1 MHPHNNRRRVLI
13 LTLTLVGLSATVET
27 QHSSRASEVVL
38 DLRTMAVQYTAALRV
53 DDPSHQGLFS
63 TTTGS
68 PTGHV
73 RVGQFETDASVSMAG
88 VEITVDEPER
98 VDTNSST
105 LSALRVVRYD
115 LWLSGT
121 NDGWTLQVADVQDSA
136 ATGPADILGTVRLAH
151 QNVAVGSPTFIA
163 GLVPIGNNEARL
175 LLRWGRHEWRTVARF
190 LTPREVR
197 LRQRNPLGDQRTF
210 EFDSR
215 EIQRSN
221 RLARRNMAT
230 VWLPDGPRLSVVY
243 GRNMRVED
251 RDFAHLVSVLTDTVV
266 TTTASAVMR
275 LDIDVPLQFGDVTL
289 GIGNIG
295 GLRDSPGGYGVW
307 LKRAAD
313 GWRLVFNDEPDAWGT
328 QHDPVFD
335 AGEVSLAYTQGD
347 DSSRAMS
354 ASVVMTSPMQGRFVL
369 VWGPHEWSTDFTVA
383 R

>member
-1 MHPHNNRRRVLI
+1 
-13 LTLTLVGLSATVET
+13 
-27 QHSSRASEVVL
+27 
-38 DLRTMAVQYTAALRV
+38 
-53 DDPSHQGLFS
+53 
-63 TTTGS
+63 
-68 PTGHV
+68 
-73 RVGQFETDASVSMAG
+73 
-88 VEITVDEPER
+88 
-98 VDTNSST
+98 
-105 LSALRVVRYD
+105 
-115 LWLSGT
+115 
-121 NDGWTLQVADVQDSA
+121 
-136 ATGPADILGTVRLAH
+136 
-151 QNVAVGSPTFIA
+151 
-163 GLVPIGNNEARL
+163 
-175 LLRWGRHEWRTVARF
+175 
-190 LTPREVR
+190 
-197 LRQRNPLGDQRTF
+197 
-210 EFDSR
+210 
-215 EIQRSN
+215 
-221 RLARRNMAT
+221 MAT